1 MASDLDE
8 KSRWATEV
16 TGPARDVLHQ
26 SLRRLVDLPGSVSEG
41 AKEIAQLTAWRA
53 AQAFA
58 LNPIREALDKVK
70 GLRDWDKP
78 FFVAPNTTRFDWR
91 DAPIKRFESFEH
103 FYQSELETTWG
114 AWEDLQKTY
123 KKVDNGEINED
134 QAEEEVR
141 ESGAAARRK
150 SQAEQRE
157 AIKDVAARAPHGA
170 NQHSEEVPKNNGTPS
185 RGSNQASY
193 RLSRLKRD
201 APDYAERYVSGE
213 FKSVSAAVRASR
225 GISDT
230 LAGLKRL
237 WSRATPEERAAFD
250 RWRQESL
257 LVRKP

>member
-1 MASDLDE
+1 VASDLDE

-70 GLRDWDKP
+70 SLKDWDKP

-91 DAPIKRFESFEH
+91 DAPIKRFDSFEH

-114 AWEDLQKTY
+114 EWKKLQESFEEY
-123 KKVDNGEINED
+123 DRGEINEG
-134 QAEEEVR
+134 QVEAKAR
-141 ESGAAARRK
+141 KSGATFRARMATVPEGGTLGDNQYTEGLTK
-150 SQAEQRE
+150 SNV
-157 AIKDVAARAPHGA
+157 KP
-170 NQHSEEVPKNNGTPS
+170 PS
-185 RGSNQASY
+185 YRGGNDASY
-193 RLSRLKRD
+193 RFSVLKRD
-201 APDYAERYVSGE
+201 HPEIADRYIAGE
-213 FKSVSAAVRASR
+213 FSSVAAAVRASR

-230 LAGLKRL
+230 VECLKRL
-237 WSRATPEERAAFD
+237 WSQATPEEQAAFD
-250 RWRQESL
+250 LWRQESL